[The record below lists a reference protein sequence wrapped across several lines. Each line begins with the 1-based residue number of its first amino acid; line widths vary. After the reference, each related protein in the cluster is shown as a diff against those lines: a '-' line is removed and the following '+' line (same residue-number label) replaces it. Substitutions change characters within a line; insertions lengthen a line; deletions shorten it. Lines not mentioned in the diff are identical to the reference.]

1 MILNMDGFNHLMS
14 NQLLRVDHLVKRYG
28 TKTILNQLNLTLLD
42 NDYTSIIG
50 KSGSGKSTL
59 AHILGLMDD
68 YDEGSIYFQGRLLDP
83 KKDNAIIR
91 AQSIGFI
98 FQSYNLIPH
107 LSAEKNILLPAVFSN
122 LCYDKERMK
131 RLYEHLG
138 IQHLLNTDV
147 SVLSG
152 GEKQRVAICRSLL
165 FDPPLILADEPTG
178 NLDAENEAL
187 IFNAFKELRE
197 EGKTIL
203 VITHNQER
211 AKEADKCYELKGGN
225 LHDQT
230 ID

>member
-42 NDYTSIIG
+42 NDYASIIG

-122 LCYDKERMK
+122 LCYDKESMK

-152 GEKQRVAICRSLL
+152 
-165 FDPPLILADEPTG
+165 
-178 NLDAENEAL
+178 
-187 IFNAFKELRE
+187 
-197 EGKTIL
+197 
-203 VITHNQER
+203 
-211 AKEADKCYELKGGN
+211 
-225 LHDQT
+225 
-230 ID
+230 